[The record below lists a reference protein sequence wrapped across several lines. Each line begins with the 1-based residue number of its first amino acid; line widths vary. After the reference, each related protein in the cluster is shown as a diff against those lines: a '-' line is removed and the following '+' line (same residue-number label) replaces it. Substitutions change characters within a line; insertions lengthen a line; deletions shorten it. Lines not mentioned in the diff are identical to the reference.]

1 MPFVPSTETQ
11 FLPEKML
18 TEPEEQV
25 LQEEPTMGE
34 VAGALLRT
42 ENIIGSWWTQPVG
55 LPDTKD
61 DPTFDAYEMLT
72 EDERNDEQFVKSAV
86 FADNDS
92 ELEVLRTQFAR
103 ERKDRETIAKGGA
116 TSFAL
121 ALPIAVADP
130 ISLMTIGGAVANTY
144 RAGKSILSSGLVTG
158 SLVTAETALQESML
172 HSTQLT
178 RTYGESAV
186 NMGAA
191 FLLGSTLGMG
201 VQKLANYG
209 LDEEATK
216 AFADA
221 MDPEAKIARGQNP
234 ALSDENVAQGFD
246 SVGAARTV
254 EGTFEVKGKVAK
266 ALTKYFGFSPLTR
279 TMTSDSLVTRRIANM
294 LAENPVDVDGAP
306 LQSVESLAK
315 IKGGRLAY
323 AIDNNTRLFSEYRK
337 SGGKMK
343 RREFNEAVARAV
355 RTGDS
360 EIPQIKQSADYWR
373 NELYNPLRDEMVAL
387 KMLPEDVDV
396 TTSVNYLNRVYN
408 TQKIRAN
415 MPSFVSKVSKW
426 LKDKDESLYQEAKD
440 AADELGEDVALP
452 EGKPITAFHRTTAE
466 PFFEFK
472 KGDKSA
478 HSYAGSEGIYFSRQ
492 SDDPRTIAFG
502 ANQVEASVYIN
513 NPAPVQTVTSSFDG
527 RDFTFVRIDIDEVP
541 ADLDSIRTI
550 KDGDIATVKD
560 LSKKELNKLVKSKN
574 LFRMIDPERLFPED
588 VAAMKKAGFDGIEVP
603 KGKDKPPQVVAL
615 DPSQI
620 RVKSFREGG
629 KVIDAPKPET
639 KQLSKAE
646 KARLQAIIDKAE
658 FKKGKDFEPE
668 DYENIA
674 RQIAQRITGTP
685 DGRLPYDWKMGDG
698 FNTGSKNSSLGG
710 TALRGPLR
718 NRRFLI
724 EDEIIEEFLENDIE
738 VLGMRYLQQ
747 TAADIELTRKF
758 QGVDLEPEIK
768 QIAEDYDRMA
778 ADVDKRTD
786 LTDAQKEKLRIK
798 LGNQKDADIRD
809 IAGMRDRLRGVYGFQ
824 EDNIWTRIGRSSRDL
839 NYLRLLGGVTVS
851 SLPDAARIIMAEG
864 FAKTFANGLGPLIAN
879 TKQFKIAAAEAKR
892 YGVATDA
899 MGPGGRSSIIADV
912 GDYTQGGTMLERG
925 LRSGANK
932 FGRVNFLDYWTSG
945 MKQLHA
951 VTMQTSIFDGLS
963 KGKYDKRLGRLG
975 IDEESARRMWK
986 QVDKHGSKEDGVWIL
1001 NAKNWDDPELEQMWG
1016 AALRKESD
1024 RVIVVPGQEKPLF
1037 MSTEMGKSI
1046 GQFRSFIMSATTRVL
1061 VAGIQGQDQNA
1072 IGGFISLVGMGV
1084 FTYYLKQT
1092 IAGREITD
1100 DPVALVIEGIDRSG
1114 AVGILG
1120 EINNTLEKISSN
1132 SVGLRPLTGVSAPA
1146 SRFYSRSV
1154 SESLLG
1160 PTFGSLLSTTVA
1172 ASNALTSSEPMT
1184 EADVRA
1190 LRRLVPLQNL
1200 SILRGIERLAE

>member
-18 TEPEEQV
+18 IEPEEQV
-25 LQEEPTMGE
+25 LQEEPTIGE
-34 VAGALLRT
+34 VAGALFRT
-42 ENIIGSWWTQPVG
+42 ENIIGSWWVRPEG

-61 DPTFDAYEMLT
+61 DPSFDAYEMLT
-72 EDERNDEQFVKSAV
+72 EDERNDRKFLESAV
-86 FADNDS
+86 FADNES

-103 ERKDRETIAKGGA
+103 ERKDRETIANGGA
-116 TSFAL
+116 TSFL
-121 ALPIAVADP
+121 LGLPVANADP
-130 ISLMTIGGAVANTY
+130 ISLLTIGGAVANTY
-144 RAGKSILSSGLVTG
+144 RTGKSILSSGLVTG

-266 ALTKYFGFSPLTR
+266 FLTKNFGFSPLTR
-279 TMTSDSLVTRRIANM
+279 TMTSDSLVTRRVANM

-323 AIDNNTRLFSEYRK
+323 AIDNNVKLFSQYK
-337 SGGKMK
+337 KKGGVVKQERTETGTRTFYDPK
-343 RREFNEAVARAV
+343 KPTLSRREFNEAVARAV

-360 EIPQIKQSADYWR
+360 EIPEVKASADYWR

-440 AADELGEDVALP
+440 AAEKLDAA
-452 EGKPITAFHRTTAE
+452 EG
-466 PFFEFK
+466 
-472 KGDKSA
+472 
-478 HSYAGSEGIYFSRQ
+478 
-492 SDDPRTIAFG
+492 
-502 ANQVEASVYIN
+502 
-513 NPAPVQTVTSSFDG
+513 
-527 RDFTFVRIDIDEVP
+527 
-541 ADLDSIRTI
+541 
-550 KDGDIATVKD
+550 
-560 LSKKELNKLVKSKN
+560 
-574 LFRMIDPERLFPED
+574 
-588 VAAMKKAGFDGIEVP
+588 
-603 KGKDKPPQVVAL
+603 
-615 DPSQI
+615 
-620 RVKSFREGG
+620 
-629 KVIDAPKPET
+629 
-639 KQLSKAE
+639 AE

-698 FNTGSKNSSLGG
+698 FSSGKTKGSALGG

-778 ADVDKRTD
+778 SDVDKRTD

-824 EDNIWTRIGRSSRDL
+824 EDNIWTRIGRSTRDL

-864 FAKTFANGLGPLIAN
+864 FAKTFANGLGPLITN

-925 LRSGANK
+925 LRSAANK
-932 FGRVNFLDYWTSG
+932 FGRVNFLDYWTAG

-951 VTMQTSIFDGLS
+951 VTMQTSVFEKLS

-986 QVDKHGSKEDGVWIL
+986 EVDKHGSKEDGVWIL
-1001 NAKNWDDPELEQMWG
+1001 NAKNWDEPGLEQMWG

-1072 IGGFISLVGMGV
+1072 IGGFISLVGMGM
-1084 FTYYLKQT
+1084 FTYYLKQN

-1190 LRRLVPLQNL
+1190 LRRLVILQNL

>member
-11 FLPEKML
+11 FLPEKMF

-25 LQEEPTMGE
+25 LQEEPTTGE
-34 VAGALLRT
+34 LAKALFQQ
-42 ENIIGSWWTQPVG
+42 ENMIGSWWVRPEG
-55 LPDTKD
+55 LPDIKD
-61 DPTFDAYEMLT
+61 DPNYDAYEMLT
-72 EDERNDEQFVKSAV
+72 EDERNDLQFVKSAV

-103 ERKDRETIAKGGA
+103 ERKNRETIANGGA
-116 TSFAL
+116 TSFL
-121 ALPIAVADP
+121 LGLPIAVADP
-130 ISLMTIGGAVANTY
+130 ISLLTIRGAVANTY
-144 RAGKSILSSGLVTG
+144 RAGKSILSSGAVTG
-158 SLVTAETALQESML
+158 SIVTAETAAQEAAL

-201 VQKLANYG
+201 VQKLSNYG

-266 ALTKYFGFSPLTR
+266 FLTKNFGFSPLTR
-279 TMTSDSLVTRRIANM
+279 TMTSDALVTRRVANM

-306 LQSVESLAK
+306 LQAVESLAK

-323 AIDNNTRLFSEYRK
+323 AIDNNTKLFSEYRK

-360 EIPQIKQSADYWR
+360 EIPQVRQSADYWR

-408 TQKIRAN
+408 TQKIQAN
-415 MPSFVSKVSKW
+415 LPSFVSKVSKW
-426 LKDKDESLYQEAKD
+426 LKDKDEALYQEAKD
-440 AADELGEDVALP
+440 AAEKLDAA
-452 EGKPITAFHRTTAE
+452 EG
-466 PFFEFK
+466 
-472 KGDKSA
+472 
-478 HSYAGSEGIYFSRQ
+478 
-492 SDDPRTIAFG
+492 
-502 ANQVEASVYIN
+502 
-513 NPAPVQTVTSSFDG
+513 
-527 RDFTFVRIDIDEVP
+527 
-541 ADLDSIRTI
+541 
-550 KDGDIATVKD
+550 
-560 LSKKELNKLVKSKN
+560 
-574 LFRMIDPERLFPED
+574 
-588 VAAMKKAGFDGIEVP
+588 
-603 KGKDKPPQVVAL
+603 
-615 DPSQI
+615 
-620 RVKSFREGG
+620 
-629 KVIDAPKPET
+629 
-639 KQLSKAE
+639 AE
-646 KARLQAIIDKAE
+646 KAKLQAIIDKAE

-668 DYENIA
+668 DYDNVA
-674 RQIAQRITGTP
+674 TQIAQRITGTP
-685 DGRLPYDWKMGDG
+685 DGRLPYDWKMGEG
-698 FNTGSKNSSLGG
+698 FSSGPNGKSLNGA

-758 QGVDLEPEIK
+758 GSVDLQNEIK
-768 QIAEDYDRMA
+768 QIQDHYTELMKK
-778 ADVDKRTD
+778 ADG
-786 LTDAQKEKLRIK
+786 KEAIK
-798 LGNQKDADIRD
+798 LGNQMEADIRD

-851 SLPDAARIIMAEG
+851 SLPDAARVIMAEG
-864 FAKTFANGLGPLIAN
+864 FAKTFAKGLGPLIAN
-879 TKQFKIAAAEAKR
+879 TKKFKIAAAEAKR

-912 GDYTQGGTMLERG
+912 GDYTQGGTAVERG
-925 LRSGANK
+925 LRSAANK

-951 VTMQTSIFDGLS
+951 VTMQTSVFDKLS

-1024 RVIVVPGQEKPLF
+1024 RVIIVPGQEKPLF

-1072 IGGFISLVGMGV
+1072 LGGFISLVGMGM
-1084 FTYYLKQT
+1084 FTYYLKQS

-1114 AVGILG
+1114 AVGVLG
-1120 EINNTLEKISSN
+1120 EINNVFEKISSN
-1132 SVGLRPLTGVSAPA
+1132 SVGARPFLGVSAPA